1 MKPTYAEGPGSLQV
15 LVLGPIQIDGP
26 HGSAVLTG
34 ARQRAVAG
42 LLGVRAGTV
51 LAQSRLVEALW
62 ADDPPRTAVKTL
74 HSHIARVRQAI
85 GDAGLPGVLV
95 TRGPGYVLL
104 VPSLAVD
111 AQRFEE
117 QVRLGRREL
126 AGGDLPAGAARL
138 SAALDLWRGNAL
150 EDAAPAGW
158 AAAEA
163 ARLDEA
169 RTTALE
175 DLWDARLRLG
185 GHAAAVGELDR
196 LLVSYP
202 NRERLVGLMM
212 VALDRSSR
220 HTEALDAYRRV
231 RDNLATELGLDP
243 GPELSRLHAALL
255 CGSVPDDAG
264 FPLTGPAGGRPVP
277 VGIRVDASMRAAPA
291 PTGSP
296 GPAAHP
302 ARGPAARGQP
312 ERGPD
317 RPAQLPP
324 RVGHFTGRTAELAAL
339 VELVDGGPADVRI
352 AVISGCAG
360 VGKTALCVQWAHQV
374 IDRFPDGQLYLD
386 LRGHEP
392 ETALDPSRAL
402 AHLLRALGVPD
413 DRIPAEPAERAGLY
427 RSLTYPRRI
436 LIVLDNAART
446 EDLLPLVPAGAGCLL
461 AVTSRNHLAAL
472 TTHHAVHS
480 VTLDALS
487 APESLALLRRVL
499 GQARA
504 DQEPEALTRLA
515 ELCGRLPLAL
525 RIAAAKLIGTRR
537 PVHDLTEELA
547 TVARLEV
554 LGVDGDSRTVRTVFA
569 SSYRALHPGAA
580 LMFRM
585 VGVHPGTTFSA
596 HLGAAMLGRPSPDG
610 ARACDDLAANHLL
623 APAGPDRYRAH
634 DLIRLYANECAQ
646 VELDAR
652 SRHDAAS
659 RMLDWYLAVA
669 VAANQVLDP
678 LRDRVVPHLVDP
690 PATLPFAPQAPP
702 VLDFLDGERP
712 NLAPVVEFAATTAG
726 FETVAWQ
733 LTYLLT
739 GYFDARGHWSDRVEL
754 CGWGLRAATRQ
765 GEPLARGLMHS
776 ALGVAYL
783 TTGRYVDALAH
794 LNPGLHLMRSCGDQR
809 GEGHV
814 LNNIAAVYTGQRRYA
829 EAVDAFGRALALH
842 TAKRHPMGMAL
853 ALNNMGYV
861 CALMGDTDVALA
873 RLDEAL
879 RISRELGHDRL
890 EAVVLHSQGQAYA
903 HRADRAAA
911 EHRFARALD
920 IRRRLGERR
929 LEADTLTELGR
940 LRLRADP
947 LGTLATMAEVL
958 EISHEL
964 ADDNLESLAR
974 NVIGAA
980 HLELGQ
986 PVPARAQLEAA
997 LALRIRIPDQPAEQ
1011 DVRHNLARLA
1021 AAGR

>member
-1 MKPTYAEGPGSLQV
+1 MQPTYAEGAAESLQV
-15 LVLGPIQIDGP
+15 LVLGPIQVDGP
-26 HGSAVLTG
+26 YGPAVLTG

-85 GDAGLPGVLV
+85 SDAGLPRVLV

-117 QVRLGRREL
+117 QVRLGRRGI

-138 SAALDLWRGNAL
+138 SAALDLWRGHAL

-212 VALDRSSR
+212 VALDRSGR
-220 HTEALDAYRRV
+220 HPEALDAYRRV

-255 CGSVPDDAG
+255 RGSVPDNAG
-264 FPLTGPAGGRPVP
+264 FPLTGTEMIGTRPVT
-277 VGIRVDASMRAAPA
+277 VGTRIDA
-291 PTGSP
+291 PTRAVA
-296 GPAAHP
+296 GPEP
-302 ARGPAARGQP
+302 
-312 ERGPD
+312 
-317 RPAQLPP
+317 PAQLPP

-339 VELVDGGPADVRI
+339 VELLDGGPADVRI

-402 AHLLRALGVPD
+402 AHLLRALGVPG
-413 DRIPAEPAERAGLY
+413 DRIPAELAERAGLY

-436 LIVLDNAART
+436 LIMLDNATRT
-446 EDLLPLVPAGAGCLL
+446 EDLLQLVPAGAGCML

-472 TTHHAVHS
+472 TAHHGVHS

-499 GQARA
+499 GPARA
-504 DQEPEALTRLA
+504 DQEPAALARLA

-537 PVHDLTEELA
+537 PIHDLTEELA
-547 TVARLEV
+547 TAPRLEV

-569 SSYRALHPGAA
+569 SSYRALDPGAA

-585 VGVHPGTTFSA
+585 IGVHPGTTFSA
-596 HLGAAMLGRPSPDG
+596 HLGAAMLGRPTPDG
-610 ARACDDLAANHLL
+610 ARACADLAATHLL

-646 VELDAR
+646 VELDAQG
-652 SRHDAAS
+652 RHDAAS

-678 LRDRVVPHLVDP
+678 LRDRVVPLVREP
-690 PATLPFAPQAPP
+690 PAALPFAPRAPQ

-712 NLAPVVEFAATTAG
+712 NLTPVVEFAANTAG
-726 FETVAWQ
+726 FEAVAWQ

-765 GEPLARGLMHS
+765 DEPLARGLMHS

-783 TTGRYVDALAH
+783 TTGRYQEALEH
-794 LNPGLHLMRSCGDQR
+794 LFPGLDLMRSCGDQR

-814 LNNIAAVYTGQRRYA
+814 LNNIAAVYTGQCRYA
-829 EAVDAFGRALALH
+829 AAVDAFGRALALH
-842 TAKRHPMGMAL
+842 TANQHPMGMAL
-853 ALNNMGYV
+853 ALNNMGHV

-986 PVPARAQLEAA
+986 PVPARVQLEAA

-1011 DVRHNLARLA
+1011 EVRHNLARLA
-1021 AAGR
+1021 AGGR